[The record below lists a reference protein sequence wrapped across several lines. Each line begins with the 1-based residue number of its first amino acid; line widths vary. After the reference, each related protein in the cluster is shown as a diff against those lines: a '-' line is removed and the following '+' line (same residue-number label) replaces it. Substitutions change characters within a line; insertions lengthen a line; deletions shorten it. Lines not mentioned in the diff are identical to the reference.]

1 MKLKLDRVV
10 VPLAEFTL
18 DVSFETSASAT
29 ALYGPS
35 GAGKTTI
42 LELIAGLRRPTSGA
56 ISLDGETL
64 SAMPARDR
72 RIGYV
77 TQDDT
82 LFPHLSVR
90 RNIEYGARNGELDR
104 VASVLDINAL
114 LDRGVLN
121 LSGGEKKRVALAR
134 ALMSNPR
141 LLLLDEP
148 LAEVDTDLR
157 QRILEYLLRVR
168 EDFPVPIV
176 YVTHSIDEARA
187 VCDEAIFVKRGQ
199 VERVERLSL

>member
-1 MKLKLDRVV
+1 MLKLDRVV
-10 VPLAEFTL
+10 LPLADFML
-18 DVSFETSASAT
+18 DVSFEASWPAT

-42 LELIAGLRRPTSGA
+42 LELIAGLRRPLSGRV
-56 ISLDGETL
+56 SLDGETL
-64 SAMPARDR
+64 STLPARQR
-72 RIGYV
+72 HVGYV

-90 RNIEYGARNGELDR
+90 RNIEYGAHDGNLER
-104 VASVLDINAL
+104 VASALDIHAL
-114 LDRGVLN
+114 LDRGVRN

-148 LAEVDTDLR
+148 LGEVDTDLR

-168 EDFPVPIV
+168 EDFAIPIV
-176 YVTHSIDEARA
+176 YVTHSLDEARSI
-187 VCDEAIFVKRGQ
+187 CDEAVFINRGQ
-199 VERVERLSL
+199 VERIERLSR